1 MAKQGGQTPL
11 YEQVVKMVKD
21 QIVSGVYSKGDLL
34 PSEKEMIDNLGVS
47 RITVRK
53 ALSILSDMGY
63 IRTEKGRG
71 SEVIL
76 DVEDLLSRGKF
87 SEEMTEYRR
96 LCMEATQ
103 VRIMLEPEIAR
114 QVAIK
119 ATDEQLASLRIWE
132 NHIRMKSPTNAF
144 HLALAEILGNQEL
157 VEMLQQLIEVEE
169 SKDMV
174 LPEQQ
179 EKVAQT
185 LCLQHQKIL
194 RAIEARD
201 AEFAYFYMKEHEKYA
216 EQMYE
221 DYFRRV
227 MA

>member
-21 QIVSGVYSKGDLL
+21 QIVSGVYTKGDLL
-34 PSEKEMIDNLGVS
+34 PSEKEMIDNFGVS

-87 SEEMTEYRR
+87 SEEMTAYRR

-103 VRIMLEPEIAR
+103 VRILLEPEIAR

-132 NHIRMKSPTNAF
+132 NHIRMKNPTNEF

-157 VEMLQQLIEVEE
+157 VRNVATVDRGGGVKSAQRYGVARTTGKGCTDIKFTTSEDFE
-169 SKDMV
+169 SNRG
-174 LPEQQ
+174 ER
-179 EKVAQT
+179 
-185 LCLQHQKIL
+185 C
-194 RAIEARD
+194 
-201 AEFAYFYMKEHEKYA
+201 
-216 EQMYE
+216 
-221 DYFRRV
+221 
-227 MA
+227 

>member
-21 QIVSGVYSKGDLL
+21 QIVSGVYTKGDLL
-34 PSEKEMIDNLGVS
+34 PSEKARLIILGSVES
-47 RITVRK
+47 PSWK

-87 SEEMTEYRR
+87 SEEMTAYRR

-103 VRIMLEPEIAR
+103 VRILLEPEIAR

-119 ATDEQLASLRIWE
+119 ATRRAACISSHLGESYSDE
-132 NHIRMKSPTNAF
+132 KSN
-144 HLALAEILGNQEL
+144 E
-157 VEMLQQLIEVEE
+157 
-169 SKDMV
+169 
-174 LPEQQ
+174 
-179 EKVAQT
+179 
-185 LCLQHQKIL
+185 
-194 RAIEARD
+194 
-201 AEFAYFYMKEHEKYA
+201 
-216 EQMYE
+216 
-221 DYFRRV
+221 
-227 MA
+227 